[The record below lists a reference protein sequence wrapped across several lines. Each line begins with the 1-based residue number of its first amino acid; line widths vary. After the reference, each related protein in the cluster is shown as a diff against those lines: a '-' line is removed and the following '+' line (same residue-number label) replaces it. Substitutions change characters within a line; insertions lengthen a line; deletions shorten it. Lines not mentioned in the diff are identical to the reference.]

1 MNMTI
6 HSNWVIKNMG
16 LIRQIWDIIRSAL
29 CLQIGRNC
37 STNQRL
43 ETARISVP
51 KILWGLRRHMTSCP
65 TKFVLGPVS
74 GLSENVRKLPHQSE
88 ARHQGEISGSQLKVD

>member
-1 MNMTI
+1 MNMII

-37 STNQRL
+37 STNQGL
-43 ETARISVP
+43 ETAGISVT
-51 KILWGLRRHMTSCP
+51 KIWWGLRKHMKSCP
-65 TKFVLGPVS
+65 TKFVLDPVS

-88 ARHQGEISGSQLKVD
+88 ARHGREISGALLKVD

>member
-1 MNMTI
+1 MNMII

-37 STNQRL
+37 STNQGL
-43 ETARISVP
+43 ETAGISVT
-51 KILWGLRRHMTSCP
+51 KIWWGLRRHMKSCP
-65 TKFVLGPVS
+65 TKFVLDPVS

-88 ARHQGEISGSQLKVD
+88 ARHGREISGALLKVD

>member
-16 LIRQIWDIIRSAL
+16 LICQILDKSGQ
-29 CLQIGRNC
+29 QIGRNC

-43 ETARISVP
+43 VTAGISIT
-51 KILWGLRRHMTSCP
+51 KIWWG
-65 TKFVLGPVS
+65 F
-74 GLSENVRKLPHQSE
+74 EEAYDELPHQIC
-88 ARHQGEISGSQLKVD
+88 ARSG